1 MSGSPLHGGRWLTF
15 LPLESLFPRWL
26 PFSLEAF
33 PGRWA
38 VCSVGTIG
46 AGRVGGPGCPVDP
59 QLPHWLVERSASSGR
74 RCRLSRAYGRA
85 AGLSRTLIVPQLT
98 GPRAADPL
106 PSPLQRWDCGGGA
119 GAGRVPHVRVQRA
132 GPFSS
137 LLHATCP
144 RPPVLLVPLP
154 SSFFSTSQKRLSP
167 SPCAPWFIPETTEQR
182 RSLLA
187 DVSEALLQLL
197 KSRAVTAT
205 ALT

>member
-1 MSGSPLHGGRWLTF
+1 MSVLFLPEFKKPKSVVFVSGSPLHGGRWLTF

-106 PSPLQRWDCGGGA
+106 PSPLQRWDCGGGGWSRQGA
-119 GAGRVPHVRVQRA
+119 PRPRAAGR
-132 GPFSS
+132 
-137 LLHATCP
+137 
-144 RPPVLLVPLP
+144 
-154 SSFFSTSQKRLSP
+154 
-167 SPCAPWFIPETTEQR
+167 
-182 RSLLA
+182 
-187 DVSEALLQLL
+187 ALLQPPPRDLPPAPRSPGSSALFLL
-197 KSRAVTAT
+197 LHLPE
-205 ALT
+205 ALVPIPLRTLVYTRNDRTKAKLAC